1 MKLHISRIAT
11 TTALILLTACAGG
24 VQHEA
29 AEASPAADSS
39 TSADLP
45 TYDQLPASL
54 AEAPIPEDLDD
65 ESPEGQSSAA
75 RSSSSA
81 ARSSSSTT
89 QAQPSTAGGSRTIY
103 VSTHGAQGEVWGHVR
118 MTGNTGRGTIH
129 DQDENTLSITVTRHG
144 NELYGTDQNGRQYV
158 FKL

>member
-24 VQHEA
+24 AQHEA

-39 TSADLP
+39 TSANLP

-65 ESPEGQSSAA
+65 VSPKGQSSAA
-75 RSSSSA
+75 G
-81 ARSSSSTT
+81 SSSSTT
-89 QAQPSTAGGSRTIY
+89 QAQPSTTAGSRTIY